1 MSVVLQ
7 AKKRLLC
14 VDSHEEVCDLLITLL
29 SDYDVT
35 PASTAADGLR
45 LAWGDR
51 FDLVLLARRLPDG
64 RGAEVYYHL
73 RDFKPRLP
81 VLFFSGA
88 DNGVGRESDL
98 PDDGRECT
106 YTPDDL
112 RLLKPTIA
120 RLILEA
126 ESGVAC

>member
-1 MSVVLQ
+1 MPVALQ

-14 VDSHEEVCDLLITLL
+14 VDSHEEVCDLLIALL

-45 LAWGDR
+45 LARGDR
-51 FDLVLLARRLPDG
+51 FDLVLLARRLPDAG
-64 RGAEVYYHL
+64 GAEVYHRL

-88 DNGVGRESDL
+88 DDGVGRESD
-98 PDDGRECT
+98 PTDDGRECPK
-106 YTPDDL
+106 TPDDL
-112 RLLKPTIA
+112 RLLEPTIA
-120 RLILEA
+120 RLIREA